1 MESKTFNLNKVLYMG
16 IGIILAFLLLFFA
29 VLGLMQSKDVVYF
42 YDVAPNV
49 QKTVIKII
57 SETENVKAKKIK
69 FESLDSTVPLSSLVK
84 TKKLH
89 KASLI
94 IVKNNLDSLDLV
106 NNPENFYEKFKTVN
120 FSTDIL
126 EGMPQALIDHTK
138 AMSKIS
144 KENNASIKY
153 IPFLYD
159 FYQVDVFYPTF
170 LKSNVAHINTWD
182 NLVTAASNAKDFC
195 AAPILI
201 NFANNSEFINTLGSI
216 TEALSS
222 PAEYESL
229 LQNIY
234 AAYKKGSNA
243 LETEIKNQLESD
255 SALKKAVDS
264 IKVMHQN
271 KSISNTTKVFS
282 DDDVQFYKDNGLS
295 LFSFTTLGQHRNISR
310 EVINNYKTIY
320 YPGETTTTN
329 RKFCSPE
336 FGVICPKE
344 KKYTKNIIL
353 NLVKNQQVVLCSETG
368 LVPVQ
373 KNCSVPD
380 IQSDD
385 ARYWLAA
392 SNGPVLPLEAALPS
406 VNAKELFANIVRDFL
421 K

>member
-49 QKTVIKII
+49 QKTVIKVI
-57 SETENVKAKKIK
+57 SETETVNTKKLK

-84 TKKLH
+84 TKKLY

-106 NNPENFYEKFKTVN
+106 NNPESFNKKFNPVN
-120 FSTDIL
+120 FSDDFL

-138 AMSKIS
+138 SMSKTA

-159 FYQVDVFYPTF
+159 FYQIDVYYPTF
-170 LKSNVAHINTWD
+170 LKSNKAHINTWND
-182 NLVTAASNAKDFC
+182 IVDAASKTKDFC
-195 AAPILI
+195 STPILI
-201 NFANNSEFINTLGSI
+201 NFNNNSEFINTLGSI
-216 TEALSS
+216 SETLSS

-234 AAYKKGSNA
+234 AAYKKGPIA

-264 IKVMHQN
+264 VKNLQEN
-271 KSISNTTKVFS
+271 KLISSTSKNFS
-282 DDDVQFYKDNGLS
+282 DNDVQFYTDNGLS
-295 LFSFTTLGQHRNISR
+295 LFNFTTLGQHRHISR
-310 EVINNYKTIY
+310 EIINNYKTIY
-320 YPGETTTTN
+320 YPGKTITTD
-329 RKFCSPE
+329 RKFSSPE

-392 SNGPVLPLEAALPS
+392 SNGPVLPLEATLPS
-406 VNAKELFANIVRDFL
+406 AEAKELFVNIVRDFL